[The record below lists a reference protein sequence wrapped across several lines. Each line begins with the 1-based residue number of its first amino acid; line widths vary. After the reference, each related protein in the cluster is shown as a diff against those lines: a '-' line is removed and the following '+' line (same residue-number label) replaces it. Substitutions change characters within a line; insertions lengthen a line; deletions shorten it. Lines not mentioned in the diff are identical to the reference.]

1 MKKLIFASSLLL
13 ALFTACDDYDD
24 QFNINYELKE
34 VKNLTMTLEASD
46 YSSIAS
52 LTANK
57 ELALSKDPEGQV
69 YLNALT
75 AVGKNKY
82 FTEEAPAL
90 WYLPAYIES
99 KYPNLDDGSKVSI
112 NYDNFENLPEYLK
125 DFNAISTY
133 DVTTADYKS
142 VWGENI
148 SASFLSPST
157 LNKIPSILEAEV
169 KNPADGAMRL
179 VNYAYSE
186 TEPSSGGGGEP
197 EIVYTSI
204 ADVIATGAGNYN
216 AKGEVVGTY
225 AQGFLLND
233 GTGTM
238 LVYLK
243 TTANYSVGDVVAVS
257 GDVSSYNGLFQFTQ
271 SSTVTFVE
279 RGETFAYPTN
289 AKDLT
294 ADDVTAYVK
303 KPVLEYV
310 NLKGTLNISDSGKG
324 FNYYN
329 VVIEGTTVQGSIS
342 YPVAGVVDGALNN
355 KEVII
360 SGYAIG
366 GTSKFINIMATSV
379 VATDGSSVV
388 TTPIGVVALSSAGDY
403 NIRGTVAAI
412 YAKGFLLTDGTGY
425 ILIYQ
430 NKDPEVKEGDVVFV
444 SGTTS
449 KYAGLMQ
456 IQKNLKVEKVS
467 DGTYTKPA
475 VQAMTGADMD
485 AYVSVPRVSYVT
497 YEGALSIT
505 DNGKGA
511 YYYNVAVD
519 GTESSKGGSI
529 SYPANGMVD
538 AALNGK
544 KVIVTGYA
552 IGTSSGWVN
561 TMATSVTD
569 ASVAPKSAAFVVT
582 RAAAPVPNASAVY
595 RYDATAKAWKAYTTS
610 DAKVAVV
617 QPAAYTTMGS
627 TYVSKP
633 DAMLPVYLQ
642 QTYPYAKTDDV
653 VAVVYYSSSEKAI
666 SVDQYVLN
674 VDTWV
679 KTTVATPSLI
689 VFLKSQSV
697 WTEAKVYYASTFL
710 SDGGEFT
717 IQDVNLSGLQKVW
730 SQDNKYG
737 WKASAFVNNTNNET
751 ESWIV
756 SPEISL
762 KKAAAP
768 VLKFDEAH
776 KFLNGAEPGKYF
788 GVLISTDYEGD
799 VTKANWTNLTVE
811 GWSDGLTW
819 DFVSVNPIDLSAYK
833 DKTVRIA
840 YKYTSDADAAATWE
854 IKNMSVQ
861 E

>member
-13 ALFTACDDYDD
+13 ALFTACDDYED

-52 LTANK
+52 LAANK
-57 ELALSKDPEGQV
+57 ELALSKDAEGQT

-133 DVTTADYKS
+133 DFTTADYKS
-142 VWGENI
+142 VWGDNI

-157 LNKIPSILEAEV
+157 LYKIPSILEAGV

-186 TEPSSGGGGEP
+186 TEPSSGGGGE

-204 ADVIATGAGNYN
+204 ADITVAGVGNYN

-225 AQGFLLND
+225 ARGFLLND
-233 GTGTM
+233 GTGTI
-238 LVYLK
+238 LVYLN

-279 RGETFAYPTN
+279 RNETFAYPAN

-294 ADDVTAYVK
+294 ADDVDAYVK
-303 KPVLEYV
+303 KPVAEYV
-310 NLKGTLNISDSGKG
+310 NLKGTLNISS
-324 FNYYN
+324 NYYN
-329 VVIEGTTVQGSIS
+329 IIIDGTTVQGSIS
-342 YPVAGVVDGALNN
+342 YPIGGVVDATLNN
-355 KEVII
+355 KEVVV

-366 GTSKFINIMATSV
+366 ATSKFLNIMATSV
-379 VATDGSSVV
+379 VAADGSSVA
-388 TTPIGVVALSSAGDY
+388 TTPIGVVALSAAGDY
-403 NIRGTVAAI
+403 KVRGIVAAT
-412 YAKGFLLTDGTGY
+412 YGKGFLLTDGTGC
-425 ILIYQ
+425 ILMYE
-430 NKDPEVKEGDVVFV
+430 NKAPQVKEGDVVLA
-444 SGTTS
+444 SGPVS

-456 IQKNLKVEKVS
+456 MKDMQIEKIA
-467 DGTYTKPA
+467 DGKYTRPA
-475 VQAMTGADMD
+475 VQTLTGPDMD
-485 AYVSVPRVSYVT
+485 AYTSAPRISYVT
-497 YEGALSIT
+497 YEGVLSIT
-505 DNGKGA
+505 DNGKGS
-511 YYYNVAVD
+511 YYYNVTVE
-519 GTESSKGGSI
+519 GTGSSKGGSI
-529 SYPANGMVD
+529 SYPVDGMVD

-544 KVIVTGYA
+544 KIIVTGYA

-561 TMATSVTD
+561 TMATSVSD
-569 ASVAPKSAAFVVT
+569 ASAAPKTAAFAVT
-582 RAAAPVPNASAVY
+582 RAATPTPNASAVY
-595 RYDATAKAWKAYTTS
+595 RYDATAKAWKAYTT
-610 DAKVAVV
+610 DAAKISVI
-617 QPAAYTTMGS
+617 QPAIYTTMGS
-627 TYVSKP
+627 SYVSKP

-642 QTYPYAKTDDV
+642 QTYPYAKADDV

-666 SVDQYVLN
+666 SVEQYVLN
-674 VDTWV
+674 ADTWV

-710 SDGGEFT
+710 SDGGDFT
-717 IQDVNLSGLQKVW
+717 IQDINLSGLQKVW
-730 SQDNKYG
+730 VQDSKYG

-768 VLKFDEAH
+768 VLKFEEAH
-776 KFLNGAEPGKYF
+776 KFLNGADPSKYLS
-788 GVLISTDYEGD
+788 VLVSTDYEND
-799 VTKANWTNLTVE
+799 VTKASWKELEVK

-819 DFVSVNPIDLSAYK
+819 DFVSVEPIDLSDYK
-833 DKTVRIA
+833 DKTIRIA
-840 YKYTSDADAAATWE
+840 YRYKSDADAAATWE
-854 IKNMSVQ
+854 VKNMSVQ